1 MKGFPFFKPLLPA
14 LVLLGVGCGGDSTD
28 DRTPA
33 GDQLAL
39 SSVTIGGQSGLSD
52 FDDVSPD
59 AEIVLDFTAAL
70 DAATV
75 EANIYL
81 LDAGGAKVDA
91 SDVYDG
97 AKRVTLKPSAGLN
110 AYASYRLIVDS
121 GLKSAAGEAILTG
134 KVIRIRTG
142 LDTSDKFPQISD
154 EELLTKVQQQTFR
167 YFWEGAEPTSGMARE
182 RTSSGATVTTGG
194 TGFGVMA
201 MTVAAERGFVTR
213 SEACQRVQRIVTFL
227 AERATPYHGAFSHW
241 IDGQTGQTL
250 PFSADDNGADLVETG
265 LLFQGLL
272 TARAY
277 FDGADAAESKLRAD
291 ITTRLA
297 QEVRAHP
304 GDLHLRSQQLLLQRA
319 SIGTVDAF
327 CLHFVQQHFAML
339 DVPPD
344 FETAD
349 EADLARIEQE
359 TLAAT
364 LETAYQDPDF
374 RAFADL
380 YDRGRTDNTAGDAI
394 LDLYHFTRALPHPA
408 ASLAAFAAMWQQD
421 APPKDTLWGKELLG
435 IALARAQGAKT
446 LLESGAA
453 IAARD
458 EAADRAYTAVM
469 QDDAARVKNLCYYL
483 KESDWDKSLAA
494 LDAVL
499 TGWRRA
505 GSVKGGKDANQCAS
519 AASQL
524 RDRAKDQM
532 TSLQKD
538 VLLCTAEEFA
548 ADRRRAAPLVAA
560 LVRATQAFADSC
572 FAAKCAEKVLDYA
585 DYEHLTLD
593 LLLTESNERTP
604 LCATVSARYAA
615 VLVDEYQ
622 DTNALQ
628 DAIYFALARPEADNL
643 FFVGDIKQSIYRFRL
658 ADPGIFVD
666 KQQRW
671 QPHPQPAPLPSTL
684 ALDANFRSAPGVIAG
699 INYLFETFFSRGL
712 GGVDYGDGQRLV
724 VGGDKDAAYQGMCEI
739 DVIDGADVDGD
750 AAVIARRIAEMVG
763 QGFPVRGKDG
773 PRPCRYDDFC
783 ILLRGRKGFAAYEGA
798 LRTAGIPV
806 FADSATDLL
815 DEPHIRPFAA
825 LLRVI
830 DNPAQDIPLA
840 AVLLSPMFPYTADD
854 LVALRRARPTG
865 SLYGAVLYSE
875 PQRFALFTDALTE
888 YRRLART
895 LPVDEL
901 IEELLA
907 RTGYLAAVGALPDG
921 PRCREDLL
929 SFTAW
934 AAGAGRAGL
943 PSLIRAM
950 DAAAANGGLSQSAG
964 GQTRPGCVSI
974 MTVHRSKGLEF
985 PVVFVADTDHKFN
998 QSDAIRPVLTHSRL
1012 GVGVMLRAP
1021 RAAKRFK
1028 TLPYAAL
1035 AQAIRTET
1043 LSEEMRVLYV
1053 ALTRAQDA
1061 LIITV
1066 PLKKTASSL
1075 KLPALCAAAE
1085 ATGPEAMRSMT
1096 SWAGWILTAALLHPD
1111 SSALWEYTS
1120 FLPHYGLH
1128 RAPLAIRV
1136 LPLPEET
1143 EQPPAPPAPAADP
1156 AVVEMLKASFAWRSP
1171 REALEKVPAKVSVS
1185 AVAHAARPVALERP
1199 AFLQKTGMTGAERG
1213 TAIHAFMQ
1221 SVPFDGPAPDLDAE
1235 VRRQTDLQLLDP
1247 ALADKLDLDAV
1258 RPFFA
1263 SAVWRR
1269 IRLAKHIL
1277 REEPFITALPA
1288 AEVTP
1293 AAGQGSAAAAEV
1305 LVQGIADLVLVFDE
1319 HAEILDYKTD
1329 RSRDAQ
1335 YYIDE
1340 YAAQLRLYRR
1350 AFAQR
1355 LAVPV
1360 TKLTIYSF
1368 AIEDEIDVPLG

>member
-1 MKGFPFFKPLLPA
+1 MPEQPRIKFTDAQAAAITARGGSLL
-14 LVLLGVGCGGDSTD
+14 V
-28 DRTPA
+28 
-33 GDQLAL
+33 
-39 SSVTIGGQSGLSD
+39 
-52 FDDVSPD
+52 
-59 AEIVLDFTAAL
+59 
-70 DAATV
+70 
-75 EANIYL
+75 
-81 LDAGGAKVDA
+81 
-91 SDVYDG
+91 
-97 AKRVTLKPSAGLN
+97 
-110 AYASYRLIVDS
+110 
-121 GLKSAAGEAILTG
+121 SAAAGSG
-134 KVIRIRTG
+134 K
-142 LDTSDKFPQISD
+142 
-154 EELLTKVQQQTFR
+154 
-167 YFWEGAEPTSGMARE
+167 
-182 RTSSGATVTTGG
+182 
-194 TGFGVMA
+194 
-201 MTVAAERGFVTR
+201 TR
-213 SEACQRVQRIVTFL
+213 V
-227 AERATPYHGAFSHW
+227 
-241 IDGQTGQTL
+241 
-250 PFSADDNGADLVETG
+250 LVERVVG
-265 LLFQGLL
+265 LI
-272 TARAY
+272 T
-277 FDGADAAESKLRAD
+277 DPEHPADADSLLIMTFTNAAAAKLRAD

-304 GDLHLRSQQLLLQRA
+304 GDRNLRRQQLLLQRA

-344 FETAD
+344 FETAE

-364 LETAYQDPDF
+364 LETAYNDPDF

-408 ASLAAFAAMWQQD
+408 ASLKAFAEMWQTD
-421 APPKDTLWGKELLG
+421 APPQDTPWGQELLG

-458 EAADRAYTAVM
+458 EKADAAYTAVM
-469 QDDAARVKNLCYYL
+469 QDDAARVENLCYRL
-483 KESDWDKSLAA
+483 AEKDWEGSLNA
-494 LDAVL
+494 LELAL
-499 TGWRRA
+499 GGWRRA
-505 GSVKGGKDANQCAS
+505 GAVKGGKDSNQAAS
-519 AASQL
+519 AASEL
-524 RDRAKDQM
+524 RDRAKKQLE
-532 TSLQKD
+532 SLRKD
-538 VLLCTAEEFA
+538 ALLCTGEEFA

-560 LVRATQAFADSC
+560 LVRAAQTFADSC

-593 LLLTESNERTP
+593 LLLDEHNERTP
-604 LCATVSARYAA
+604 LCRTVSSRYRA

-658 ADPGIFVD
+658 ADPSIFVG
-666 KQQRW
+666 KQQQW
-671 QPHPQPAPLPSTL
+671 KPHPQPAPAPATL

-699 INYLFETFFSRGL
+699 INYLFETFFSKGL

-724 VGGDKDAAYQGMCEI
+724 VGGDKNAAYQGMCEV
-739 DVIDGADVDGD
+739 DVMDGADTE
-750 AAVIARRIAEMVG
+750 AEAQHIARRIAEMV
-763 QGFPVRGKDG
+763 QSGFAVRGKEG
-773 PRPCRYDDFC
+773 VRPCRYDDFC
-783 ILLRGRKGFAAYEGA
+783 ILLRGRKGFPTYEGA

-806 FADSATDLL
+806 FADSAADLL

-840 AVLLSPMFPYTADD
+840 AVLLSPLFPYTADD
-854 LVALRRARPTG
+854 LVALRRACPQG
-865 SLYGAVLYSE
+865 SLYGAVLGDAAD
-875 PQRFALFTDALTE
+875 RFAEFTAALTE

-895 LPVDEL
+895 LPVAEL
-901 IEELLA
+901 LEELLA

-921 PRCREDLL
+921 ARCREDLL

-934 AAGAGRAGL
+934 ASGAGRAGL
-943 PSLIRAM
+943 PALIRAM
-950 DAAAANGGLSQSAG
+950 DAAAANGGLNQSAG

-1066 PLKKTASSL
+1066 PLKNTASSL
-1075 KLPALCAAAE
+1075 KTPAVCAAAE
-1085 ATGPEAMRSMT
+1085 ATGPEAMRSMG
-1096 SWAGWILTAALLHPD
+1096 SWAGWILTATMLHPD
-1111 SSALWEYTS
+1111 SDALWNYTS
-1120 FLPHYGLH
+1120 FLPHH
-1128 RAPLAIRV
+1128 RPTKVALGIRL
-1136 LPLPEET
+1136 LPLPEQT

-1156 AVVEMLKASFAWRSP
+1156 AAVARLRASFAWQSP
-1171 REALEKVPAKVSVS
+1171 RAALEKVPAKVSVS
-1185 AVAHAARPVALERP
+1185 AVVHAARPVALERP
-1199 AFLQKTGMTGAERG
+1199 AFLQKSGMTGAERG

-1221 SVPFDGPAPDLDAE
+1221 SVPFDGPAPDLTAE
-1235 VRRQTDLQLLDP
+1235 VRRQTELQLLDP

-1258 RPFFA
+1258 RPFFE

-1269 IRLAKHIL
+1269 IRLAKQIL

-1335 YYIDE
+1335 FYVDE

-1355 LAVPV
+1355 LSVPV

-1368 AIEDEIDVPLG
+1368 ALADEIDIPL

>member
-1 MKGFPFFKPLLPA
+1 MPEQPKIQF
-14 LVLLGVGCGGDSTD
+14 
-28 DRTPA
+28 TPA
-33 GDQLAL
+33 QAAAI
-39 SSVTIGGQSGLSD
+39 SARGGSLLVSAAAGSGKTR
-52 FDDVSPD
+52 
-59 AEIVLDFTAAL
+59 VL
-70 DAATV
+70 V
-75 EANIYL
+75 ERVVGLIT
-81 LDAGGAKVDA
+81 DPVHPVDA
-91 SDVYDG
+91 NQLLIM
-97 AKRVTLKPSAGLN
+97 TFTN
-110 AYASYRLIVDS
+110 A
-121 GLKSAAGEAILTG
+121 AAA
-134 KVIRIRTG
+134 
-142 LDTSDKFPQISD
+142 
-154 EELLTKVQQQTFR
+154 
-167 YFWEGAEPTSGMARE
+167 
-182 RTSSGATVTTGG
+182 
-194 TGFGVMA
+194 
-201 MTVAAERGFVTR
+201 
-213 SEACQRVQRIVTFL
+213 
-227 AERATPYHGAFSHW
+227 
-241 IDGQTGQTL
+241 
-250 PFSADDNGADLVETG
+250 
-265 LLFQGLL
+265 
-272 TARAY
+272 
-277 FDGADAAESKLRAD
+277 KLRAD

-421 APPKDTLWGKELLG
+421 APPKGTLWGKELLG

-483 KESDWDKSLAA
+483 KEGDWDKSLAA

-593 LLLTESNERTP
+593 LLLTETNERTP

-875 PQRFALFTDALTE
+875 PQRFALFTAALTE

-901 IEELLA
+901 IEELQA

-1269 IRLAKHIL
+1269 IRLAKQIL

-1368 AIEDEIDVPLG
+1368 AIEDEIDVPLA

>member
-1 MKGFPFFKPLLPA
+1 MPEQPRIKFTDAQAAAITARGGSLL
-14 LVLLGVGCGGDSTD
+14 V
-28 DRTPA
+28 
-33 GDQLAL
+33 
-39 SSVTIGGQSGLSD
+39 
-52 FDDVSPD
+52 
-59 AEIVLDFTAAL
+59 
-70 DAATV
+70 
-75 EANIYL
+75 
-81 LDAGGAKVDA
+81 
-91 SDVYDG
+91 
-97 AKRVTLKPSAGLN
+97 
-110 AYASYRLIVDS
+110 
-121 GLKSAAGEAILTG
+121 SAAAGSG
-134 KVIRIRTG
+134 K
-142 LDTSDKFPQISD
+142 
-154 EELLTKVQQQTFR
+154 
-167 YFWEGAEPTSGMARE
+167 
-182 RTSSGATVTTGG
+182 
-194 TGFGVMA
+194 
-201 MTVAAERGFVTR
+201 TR
-213 SEACQRVQRIVTFL
+213 V
-227 AERATPYHGAFSHW
+227 
-241 IDGQTGQTL
+241 
-250 PFSADDNGADLVETG
+250 LVERVVG
-265 LLFQGLL
+265 LI
-272 TARAY
+272 T
-277 FDGADAAESKLRAD
+277 DPEHPADADSLLIMTFTNAAAAKLRAD

-304 GDLHLRSQQLLLQRA
+304 GDRNLRRQQLLLQRA

-344 FETAD
+344 FETAE

-364 LETAYQDPDF
+364 LETAYNDPDF

-408 ASLAAFAAMWQQD
+408 ASLKAFAEMWQTD
-421 APPKDTLWGKELLG
+421 APPQDTPWGQELLG

-458 EAADRAYTAVM
+458 EKADAAYTAVM
-469 QDDAARVKNLCYYL
+469 QDDAARVENLCYRL
-483 KESDWDKSLAA
+483 AEKDWEGSLNA
-494 LDAVL
+494 LELAL
-499 TGWRRA
+499 GGWRRA
-505 GSVKGGKDANQCAS
+505 GAVKGGKDSNQAAS
-519 AASQL
+519 AASEL
-524 RDRAKDQM
+524 RDRAKKQLE
-532 TSLQKD
+532 SLRKD
-538 VLLCTAEEFA
+538 ALLCTGEEFA

-560 LVRATQAFADSC
+560 LVRAAQTFADSC

-593 LLLTESNERTP
+593 LLLDEHNERTP
-604 LCATVSARYAA
+604 LCRTVSSRYRA

-658 ADPGIFVD
+658 ADPSIFVG
-666 KQQRW
+666 KQQQW
-671 QPHPQPAPLPSTL
+671 KPHPQPAPAPATL

-699 INYLFETFFSRGL
+699 INYLFETFFSKGL

-724 VGGDKDAAYQGMCEI
+724 VGGDKNAAYQGMCEV
-739 DVIDGADVDGD
+739 DVMDGADTE
-750 AAVIARRIAEMVG
+750 AEAQHIARRIAEMV
-763 QGFPVRGKDG
+763 QSGFAVRGKEG
-773 PRPCRYDDFC
+773 VRPCRYDDFC
-783 ILLRGRKGFAAYEGA
+783 ILLRGRKGFPTYEGA

-806 FADSATDLL
+806 FADSAADLL

-840 AVLLSPMFPYTADD
+840 AVLLSPLFPYTADD
-854 LVALRRARPTG
+854 LVALRRACPQG
-865 SLYGAVLYSE
+865 SLYGAVLGDAAD
-875 PQRFALFTDALTE
+875 RFAEFTAALAE

-895 LPVDEL
+895 LPVAEL
-901 IEELLA
+901 LEELLA

-921 PRCREDLL
+921 ARCREDLL

-934 AAGAGRAGL
+934 ASGAGRAGL
-943 PSLIRAM
+943 PALIRAM
-950 DAAAANGGLSQSAG
+950 DAAAANGGLNQSAG

-1066 PLKKTASSL
+1066 PLKNTASSL
-1075 KLPALCAAAE
+1075 KTPAVCAAAE
-1085 ATGPEAMRSMT
+1085 ATGPEAMRSMG
-1096 SWAGWILTAALLHPD
+1096 SWAGWILTATMLHPD
-1111 SSALWEYTS
+1111 SDALWNYTS
-1120 FLPHYGLH
+1120 FLPHH
-1128 RAPLAIRV
+1128 RPTKVALGIRL
-1136 LPLPEET
+1136 LPLPEQT

-1156 AVVEMLKASFAWRSP
+1156 AAVARLRASFAWQSP
-1171 REALEKVPAKVSVS
+1171 RAALEKVPAKVSVS
-1185 AVAHAARPVALERP
+1185 AVVHAARPVALERP
-1199 AFLQKTGMTGAERG
+1199 AFLQKSGMTGAERG

-1221 SVPFDGPAPDLDAE
+1221 SVPFDGPAPDLTAE
-1235 VRRQTDLQLLDP
+1235 VRRQTELQLLDP

-1258 RPFFA
+1258 RPFFE

-1269 IRLAKHIL
+1269 IRLAKQIL

-1288 AEVTP
+1288 AEITP

-1335 YYIDE
+1335 FYVDE

-1355 LAVPV
+1355 LSVPV

-1368 AIEDEIDVPLG
+1368 ALADEIDIPL

>member
-1 MKGFPFFKPLLPA
+1 MPEQPKIKFTDAQAAAITAHGGSLL
-14 LVLLGVGCGGDSTD
+14 V
-28 DRTPA
+28 
-33 GDQLAL
+33 
-39 SSVTIGGQSGLSD
+39 
-52 FDDVSPD
+52 
-59 AEIVLDFTAAL
+59 
-70 DAATV
+70 
-75 EANIYL
+75 
-81 LDAGGAKVDA
+81 
-91 SDVYDG
+91 
-97 AKRVTLKPSAGLN
+97 
-110 AYASYRLIVDS
+110 
-121 GLKSAAGEAILTG
+121 SAAAGSG
-134 KVIRIRTG
+134 K
-142 LDTSDKFPQISD
+142 
-154 EELLTKVQQQTFR
+154 
-167 YFWEGAEPTSGMARE
+167 
-182 RTSSGATVTTGG
+182 
-194 TGFGVMA
+194 
-201 MTVAAERGFVTR
+201 TR
-213 SEACQRVQRIVTFL
+213 V
-227 AERATPYHGAFSHW
+227 
-241 IDGQTGQTL
+241 
-250 PFSADDNGADLVETG
+250 LVERVVG
-265 LLFQGLL
+265 LI
-272 TARAY
+272 T
-277 FDGADAAESKLRAD
+277 DPEHPADADSLLIMTFTNAAAAKLRAD

-304 GDLHLRSQQLLLQRA
+304 GDRNLRRQQLLLQRA

-327 CLHFVQQHFAML
+327 CLHFVQQHFAIL

-344 FETAD
+344 FETAE

-364 LETAYQDPDF
+364 LETAYNDPDF

-408 ASLAAFAAMWQQD
+408 ASLKAFAEMWQTD
-421 APPKDTLWGKELLG
+421 APPQDTPWGQELLG

-458 EAADRAYTAVM
+458 EMADAAYTAVM
-469 QDDAARVKNLCYYL
+469 QDDAARVENLCYRL
-483 KESDWDKSLAA
+483 AEKDWEGSLNA
-494 LDAVL
+494 LELAL
-499 TGWRRA
+499 GGWRRA
-505 GSVKGGKDANQCAS
+505 GAVKGGKDSNQAAS
-519 AASQL
+519 AASEL
-524 RDRAKDQM
+524 RDRAKKQLE
-532 TSLQKD
+532 SLRKD
-538 VLLCTAEEFA
+538 ALLCTGEEFA

-560 LVRATQAFADSC
+560 LVRAAQTFADSC

-593 LLLTESNERTP
+593 LLLDEHNERTP
-604 LCATVSARYAA
+604 LCRTVSSHYRA

-658 ADPGIFVD
+658 ADPSIFVG
-666 KQQRW
+666 KQQQW
-671 QPHPQPAPLPSTL
+671 KPHPQPAPAPATL

-699 INYLFETFFSRGL
+699 INYLFETFFSKGL

-724 VGGDKDAAYQGMCEI
+724 VGGDKNAAYQGMCEV
-739 DVIDGADVDGD
+739 DVMDGADTE
-750 AAVIARRIAEMVG
+750 AEAQHIARRIAEMV
-763 QGFPVRGKDG
+763 QSGFAVRGKEG
-773 PRPCRYDDFC
+773 VRPCRYDDFC
-783 ILLRGRKGFAAYEGA
+783 ILLRGRKGFPTYEGA

-806 FADSATDLL
+806 FADSAADLL

-840 AVLLSPMFPYTADD
+840 AVLLSPLFPYTADD
-854 LVALRRARPTG
+854 LVALRRACPQG
-865 SLYGAVLYSE
+865 SLYGAVLGDAAD
-875 PQRFALFTDALTE
+875 RFAEFTAALTE

-895 LPVDEL
+895 LPVAEL
-901 IEELLA
+901 LEELLA

-921 PRCREDLL
+921 ARCREDLL

-934 AAGAGRAGL
+934 ASGAGRAGL
-943 PSLIRAM
+943 PALIRAM
-950 DAAAANGGLSQSAG
+950 DAAAANGGLNQSAG

-1066 PLKKTASSL
+1066 PLKNTASSL
-1075 KLPALCAAAE
+1075 KTPAVCAAAE
-1085 ATGPEAMRSMT
+1085 ATGPEAMRSMG
-1096 SWAGWILTAALLHPD
+1096 SWAGWILTATMLHPD
-1111 SSALWEYTS
+1111 SDALWNYTS
-1120 FLPHYGLH
+1120 FLPHH
-1128 RAPLAIRV
+1128 RPTKVALGIRL
-1136 LPLPEET
+1136 LPLPEQT

-1156 AVVEMLKASFAWRSP
+1156 AAVARLRASFAWQSP
-1171 REALEKVPAKVSVS
+1171 RAALEKVPAKVSVS
-1185 AVAHAARPVALERP
+1185 AVVHAARPVALERP
-1199 AFLQKTGMTGAERG
+1199 AFLQKSGMTGAERG

-1221 SVPFDGPAPDLDAE
+1221 SVPFDGPAPDLTAE
-1235 VRRQTDLQLLDP
+1235 VRRQTELQLLDP

-1258 RPFFA
+1258 RPFFE

-1269 IRLAKHIL
+1269 IRLAKQIL

-1288 AEVTP
+1288 AEITP

-1335 YYIDE
+1335 FYVDE

-1355 LAVPV
+1355 LSVPV

-1368 AIEDEIDVPLG
+1368 ALADEIDIPL

>member
-1 MKGFPFFKPLLPA
+1 MPEQPKIKFTDAQATAITARGGSLL
-14 LVLLGVGCGGDSTD
+14 V
-28 DRTPA
+28 
-33 GDQLAL
+33 
-39 SSVTIGGQSGLSD
+39 
-52 FDDVSPD
+52 
-59 AEIVLDFTAAL
+59 
-70 DAATV
+70 
-75 EANIYL
+75 
-81 LDAGGAKVDA
+81 
-91 SDVYDG
+91 
-97 AKRVTLKPSAGLN
+97 
-110 AYASYRLIVDS
+110 
-121 GLKSAAGEAILTG
+121 SAAAGSG
-134 KVIRIRTG
+134 K
-142 LDTSDKFPQISD
+142 
-154 EELLTKVQQQTFR
+154 
-167 YFWEGAEPTSGMARE
+167 
-182 RTSSGATVTTGG
+182 
-194 TGFGVMA
+194 
-201 MTVAAERGFVTR
+201 TR
-213 SEACQRVQRIVTFL
+213 V
-227 AERATPYHGAFSHW
+227 
-241 IDGQTGQTL
+241 
-250 PFSADDNGADLVETG
+250 LVERVVG
-265 LLFQGLL
+265 LI
-272 TARAY
+272 T
-277 FDGADAAESKLRAD
+277 DPEHPADADSLLIMTFTNAAAAKLRAD

-304 GDLHLRSQQLLLQRA
+304 GDRNLRRQQLLLQRA

-344 FETAD
+344 FETAE

-364 LETAYQDPDF
+364 LETAYNDPDF

-408 ASLAAFAAMWQQD
+408 ASLKAFAEMWQTD
-421 APPKDTLWGKELLG
+421 APPQDTPWGQELLG

-458 EAADRAYTAVM
+458 EMADAAYTAVM
-469 QDDAARVKNLCYYL
+469 QDDAARVENLCYRL
-483 KESDWDKSLAA
+483 AEKDWEGSLNA
-494 LDAVL
+494 LELAL
-499 TGWRRA
+499 GGWRRA
-505 GSVKGGKDANQCAS
+505 GAVKGGKDGNQAAS
-519 AASQL
+519 AASEL
-524 RDRAKDQM
+524 RDRAKKQLE
-532 TSLQKD
+532 SLRKD
-538 VLLCTAEEFA
+538 ALLCTGEEFA

-560 LVRATQAFADSC
+560 LVRAAQTFADSC

-593 LLLTESNERTP
+593 LLLDEHNERTP
-604 LCATVSARYAA
+604 LCRTVSSHYRA

-658 ADPGIFVD
+658 ADPSIFVG
-666 KQQRW
+666 KQQQW
-671 QPHPQPAPLPSTL
+671 KPHPQPAPAPATL

-699 INYLFETFFSRGL
+699 INYLFETFFSKGL

-724 VGGDKDAAYQGMCEI
+724 VGGDKNAAYQGMCEV
-739 DVIDGADVDGD
+739 DVMDGADTE
-750 AAVIARRIAEMVG
+750 AEAQHIARRIAEMV
-763 QGFPVRGKDG
+763 QSGFAVRGREG
-773 PRPCRYDDFC
+773 VRPCRYDDFC
-783 ILLRGRKGFAAYEGA
+783 ILLRGRKGFPTYEGA

-806 FADSATDLL
+806 FADSAADLL

-840 AVLLSPMFPYTADD
+840 AVLLSPLFPYTADD
-854 LVALRRARPTG
+854 LVALRRACPQG
-865 SLYGAVLYSE
+865 SLYGAVLGDAAD
-875 PQRFALFTDALTE
+875 RFAEFTAALAE

-895 LPVDEL
+895 LPVAEL
-901 IEELLA
+901 LEELLA

-921 PRCREDLL
+921 ARCREDLL

-934 AAGAGRAGL
+934 ASGAGRAGL
-943 PSLIRAM
+943 PALIRAM
-950 DAAAANGGLSQSAG
+950 DAAAANGGLNQSAG

-1066 PLKKTASSL
+1066 PLKNTASSL
-1075 KLPALCAAAE
+1075 KTPAVCAAAE
-1085 ATGPEAMRSMT
+1085 ATGPEAMRSMG
-1096 SWAGWILTAALLHPD
+1096 SWAGWILTATMLHPD
-1111 SSALWEYTS
+1111 SDALWNYTS
-1120 FLPHYGLH
+1120 FLPHH
-1128 RAPLAIRV
+1128 RPTKVALGIRL
-1136 LPLPEET
+1136 LPLPEQT

-1156 AVVEMLKASFAWRSP
+1156 AAVARLRASFAWQSP
-1171 REALEKVPAKVSVS
+1171 RAALEKVPAKVSVS
-1185 AVAHAARPVALERP
+1185 AVVHAARPVALERP
-1199 AFLQKTGMTGAERG
+1199 AFLQKSGMTGAERG

-1221 SVPFDGPAPDLDAE
+1221 SVPFDGPASDLTAE
-1235 VRRQTDLQLLDP
+1235 VRRQTELQLLDP

-1258 RPFFA
+1258 RPFFE

-1269 IRLAKHIL
+1269 IRLAKQIL

-1288 AEVTP
+1288 AEITP

-1335 YYIDE
+1335 FYVDE

-1355 LAVPV
+1355 LSVPV

-1368 AIEDEIDVPLG
+1368 ALADEIDIPL

>member
-1 MKGFPFFKPLLPA
+1 MPEQPRIKFTDAQAAAITARGGSLL
-14 LVLLGVGCGGDSTD
+14 V
-28 DRTPA
+28 
-33 GDQLAL
+33 
-39 SSVTIGGQSGLSD
+39 
-52 FDDVSPD
+52 
-59 AEIVLDFTAAL
+59 
-70 DAATV
+70 
-75 EANIYL
+75 
-81 LDAGGAKVDA
+81 
-91 SDVYDG
+91 
-97 AKRVTLKPSAGLN
+97 
-110 AYASYRLIVDS
+110 
-121 GLKSAAGEAILTG
+121 SAAAGSG
-134 KVIRIRTG
+134 K
-142 LDTSDKFPQISD
+142 
-154 EELLTKVQQQTFR
+154 
-167 YFWEGAEPTSGMARE
+167 
-182 RTSSGATVTTGG
+182 
-194 TGFGVMA
+194 
-201 MTVAAERGFVTR
+201 TR
-213 SEACQRVQRIVTFL
+213 V
-227 AERATPYHGAFSHW
+227 
-241 IDGQTGQTL
+241 
-250 PFSADDNGADLVETG
+250 LVERVVG
-265 LLFQGLL
+265 LI
-272 TARAY
+272 T
-277 FDGADAAESKLRAD
+277 DPEHPADADSLLIMTFTNAAAAKLRAD

-304 GDLHLRSQQLLLQRA
+304 GDRNLRRQQLLLQRA

-344 FETAD
+344 FETAE

-364 LETAYQDPDF
+364 LETAYNDPDF

-394 LDLYHFTRALPHPA
+394 LDLYHFTRALPHPT
-408 ASLAAFAAMWQQD
+408 ASLKAFAEMWQTD
-421 APPKDTLWGKELLG
+421 APPQDTPWGQELLG

-458 EAADRAYTAVM
+458 EKADAAYTAVM
-469 QDDAARVKNLCYYL
+469 QDDAARVENLCYCL
-483 KESDWDKSLAA
+483 AEKDWEGSLNA
-494 LDAVL
+494 LELAL
-499 TGWRRA
+499 GGWRRA
-505 GSVKGGKDANQCAS
+505 GAVKGGKDSNQAAS
-519 AASQL
+519 AASEL
-524 RDRAKDQM
+524 RDRAKKQLE
-532 TSLQKD
+532 SLRKD
-538 VLLCTAEEFA
+538 ALLCTGEEFA

-560 LVRATQAFADSC
+560 LVRAAQTFADSC

-593 LLLTESNERTP
+593 LLLDEHNERTP
-604 LCATVSARYAA
+604 LCRTVSSRYRA

-658 ADPGIFVD
+658 ADPSIFVG
-666 KQQRW
+666 KQQQW
-671 QPHPQPAPLPSTL
+671 KPHPQPAPAPATL

-699 INYLFETFFSRGL
+699 INYLFETFFSKGL

-724 VGGDKDAAYQGMCEI
+724 VGGDKNAAYQGMCEV
-739 DVIDGADVDGD
+739 DVMDGADTE
-750 AAVIARRIAEMVG
+750 AEAQHIARRIAEMV
-763 QGFPVRGKDG
+763 QSGFAVRGKEG
-773 PRPCRYDDFC
+773 VRPCRYDDFC
-783 ILLRGRKGFAAYEGA
+783 ILLRGRKGFPTYEGA

-806 FADSATDLL
+806 FADSAADLL

-840 AVLLSPMFPYTADD
+840 AVLLSPLFPYTADD
-854 LVALRRARPTG
+854 LVALRRACPQG
-865 SLYGAVLYSE
+865 SLYGAVLGDAAD
-875 PQRFALFTDALTE
+875 RFAEFTAALAE

-895 LPVDEL
+895 LPVAEL
-901 IEELLA
+901 LEELLA

-921 PRCREDLL
+921 ARCREDLL

-934 AAGAGRAGL
+934 ASGAGRAGL
-943 PSLIRAM
+943 PALIRAM
-950 DAAAANGGLSQSAG
+950 DAAAANGGLNQSAG

-1066 PLKKTASSL
+1066 PLKNTASSL
-1075 KLPALCAAAE
+1075 KTPAVCAAAE
-1085 ATGPEAMRSMT
+1085 ATGPEAMRSMG
-1096 SWAGWILTAALLHPD
+1096 SWAGWILTATMLHPD
-1111 SSALWEYTS
+1111 SDALWNYTS
-1120 FLPHYGLH
+1120 FLPHH
-1128 RAPLAIRV
+1128 RPTKVALGIRL
-1136 LPLPEET
+1136 LPLPEQT

-1156 AVVEMLKASFAWRSP
+1156 AAVARLRASFAWQSP
-1171 REALEKVPAKVSVS
+1171 RAALEKVPAKVSVS
-1185 AVAHAARPVALERP
+1185 AVVHAARPVALERP
-1199 AFLQKTGMTGAERG
+1199 AFLQKSGMTGAERG

-1221 SVPFDGPAPDLDAE
+1221 SVPFDGPAPDLTAE
-1235 VRRQTDLQLLDP
+1235 VRRQTELQLLDP

-1258 RPFFA
+1258 RPFFE

-1269 IRLAKHIL
+1269 IRLAKQIL

-1335 YYIDE
+1335 FYVDE

-1355 LAVPV
+1355 LSVPV

-1368 AIEDEIDVPLG
+1368 ALADEIDIPL

>member
-1 MKGFPFFKPLLPA
+1 MPEQPKIKFTDAQAAAITARGGSLL
-14 LVLLGVGCGGDSTD
+14 V
-28 DRTPA
+28 
-33 GDQLAL
+33 
-39 SSVTIGGQSGLSD
+39 
-52 FDDVSPD
+52 
-59 AEIVLDFTAAL
+59 
-70 DAATV
+70 
-75 EANIYL
+75 
-81 LDAGGAKVDA
+81 
-91 SDVYDG
+91 
-97 AKRVTLKPSAGLN
+97 
-110 AYASYRLIVDS
+110 
-121 GLKSAAGEAILTG
+121 SAAAGSG
-134 KVIRIRTG
+134 K
-142 LDTSDKFPQISD
+142 
-154 EELLTKVQQQTFR
+154 
-167 YFWEGAEPTSGMARE
+167 
-182 RTSSGATVTTGG
+182 
-194 TGFGVMA
+194 
-201 MTVAAERGFVTR
+201 TR
-213 SEACQRVQRIVTFL
+213 V
-227 AERATPYHGAFSHW
+227 
-241 IDGQTGQTL
+241 
-250 PFSADDNGADLVETG
+250 LVERVVG
-265 LLFQGLL
+265 LI
-272 TARAY
+272 T
-277 FDGADAAESKLRAD
+277 DPEHPADADSLLIMTFTNAAAAKLRAD

-304 GDLHLRSQQLLLQRA
+304 GDRNLCRQQLLLQRA

-344 FETAD
+344 FETAE

-364 LETAYQDPDF
+364 LETAYNDPDF

-408 ASLAAFAAMWQQD
+408 ASLKAFAEMWQTD
-421 APPKDTLWGKELLG
+421 APPQDTPWGQELLG

-458 EAADRAYTAVM
+458 EKADAAYTAVM
-469 QDDAARVKNLCYYL
+469 QDDAARVENLCYRL
-483 KESDWDKSLAA
+483 AEKDWEGSLNA
-494 LDAVL
+494 LELAL
-499 TGWRRA
+499 GGWRRA
-505 GSVKGGKDANQCAS
+505 GAVKGGKDGNQAAS
-519 AASQL
+519 AASEL
-524 RDRAKDQM
+524 RDRAKKQLE
-532 TSLQKD
+532 SLRKD
-538 VLLCTAEEFA
+538 ALLCTGEEFA

-560 LVRATQAFADSC
+560 LVRAAQTFADSC

-593 LLLTESNERTP
+593 LLLDEHNERTP
-604 LCATVSARYAA
+604 LCRTVSSHYRA

-658 ADPGIFVD
+658 ADPSIFVG
-666 KQQRW
+666 KQQQW
-671 QPHPQPAPLPSTL
+671 KPHPQPAPAPATL

-699 INYLFETFFSRGL
+699 INYLFETFFSKGL

-724 VGGDKDAAYQGMCEI
+724 VGGDKNAAYQGMCEV
-739 DVIDGADVDGD
+739 DVMDGADTE
-750 AAVIARRIAEMVG
+750 AEAQHIARRIAEMV
-763 QGFPVRGKDG
+763 QSGFAVRGREG
-773 PRPCRYDDFC
+773 VRPCRYDDFC
-783 ILLRGRKGFAAYEGA
+783 ILLRGRKGFPTYEGA

-806 FADSATDLL
+806 FADSAADLL

-840 AVLLSPMFPYTADD
+840 AVLLSPLFPYTADD
-854 LVALRRARPTG
+854 LVALRRACPQG
-865 SLYGAVLYSE
+865 SLYGAVLGDAAD
-875 PQRFALFTDALTE
+875 RFAEFTAALTE

-895 LPVDEL
+895 LPVAEL
-901 IEELLA
+901 LEELLA

-921 PRCREDLL
+921 ARCREDLL

-934 AAGAGRAGL
+934 ASGAGRAGL
-943 PSLIRAM
+943 PALIRAM
-950 DAAAANGGLSQSAG
+950 DAAAANGGLNQSAG

-1066 PLKKTASSL
+1066 PLKNTASSL
-1075 KLPALCAAAE
+1075 KTPAVCAAAE
-1085 ATGPEAMRSMT
+1085 ATGPEAMRSMG
-1096 SWAGWILTAALLHPD
+1096 SWAGWILTATMLHPD
-1111 SSALWEYTS
+1111 SDALWNYTS
-1120 FLPHYGLH
+1120 FLPHH
-1128 RAPLAIRV
+1128 RPTKVALGIRL
-1136 LPLPEET
+1136 LPLPEQT

-1156 AVVEMLKASFAWRSP
+1156 AAVARLRASFAWQSP
-1171 REALEKVPAKVSVS
+1171 RAALEKVPAKVSVS
-1185 AVAHAARPVALERP
+1185 AVVHAARPVALERP
-1199 AFLQKTGMTGAERG
+1199 AFLQKSGMTGAERG

-1221 SVPFDGPAPDLDAE
+1221 SVPFDGPAPDLTAE
-1235 VRRQTDLQLLDP
+1235 VRRQTELQLLDP

-1258 RPFFA
+1258 RPFFE

-1269 IRLAKHIL
+1269 IRLAKQIL

-1335 YYIDE
+1335 FYVDE

-1355 LAVPV
+1355 LSVPV

-1368 AIEDEIDVPLG
+1368 ALADEIDIPL

>member
-1 MKGFPFFKPLLPA
+1 MPEQPKIKFTDAQAAAITARGGSLL
-14 LVLLGVGCGGDSTD
+14 V
-28 DRTPA
+28 
-33 GDQLAL
+33 
-39 SSVTIGGQSGLSD
+39 
-52 FDDVSPD
+52 
-59 AEIVLDFTAAL
+59 
-70 DAATV
+70 
-75 EANIYL
+75 
-81 LDAGGAKVDA
+81 
-91 SDVYDG
+91 
-97 AKRVTLKPSAGLN
+97 
-110 AYASYRLIVDS
+110 
-121 GLKSAAGEAILTG
+121 SAAAGSG
-134 KVIRIRTG
+134 K
-142 LDTSDKFPQISD
+142 
-154 EELLTKVQQQTFR
+154 
-167 YFWEGAEPTSGMARE
+167 
-182 RTSSGATVTTGG
+182 
-194 TGFGVMA
+194 
-201 MTVAAERGFVTR
+201 TR
-213 SEACQRVQRIVTFL
+213 V
-227 AERATPYHGAFSHW
+227 
-241 IDGQTGQTL
+241 
-250 PFSADDNGADLVETG
+250 LVERVVG
-265 LLFQGLL
+265 LI
-272 TARAY
+272 T
-277 FDGADAAESKLRAD
+277 DPEHPADADSLLIMTFTNAAAAKLRAD

-304 GDLHLRSQQLLLQRA
+304 GDRNLRRQQLLLQRA

-344 FETAD
+344 FETAE

-364 LETAYQDPDF
+364 LETAYNDPDF

-394 LDLYHFTRALPHPA
+394 LDLYHFTRALPHPT
-408 ASLAAFAAMWQQD
+408 ASLKAFAEMWQTD
-421 APPKDTLWGKELLG
+421 APPQDTPWGQELLG

-458 EAADRAYTAVM
+458 EMADAAYTAVM
-469 QDDAARVKNLCYYL
+469 QDDAARVENLCYRL
-483 KESDWDKSLAA
+483 AEKDWEGSLNA
-494 LDAVL
+494 LELAL
-499 TGWRRA
+499 GGWRRA
-505 GSVKGGKDANQCAS
+505 GAVKGGKDSNQAAS
-519 AASQL
+519 AASEL
-524 RDRAKDQM
+524 RDRAKKQLE
-532 TSLQKD
+532 SLRKD
-538 VLLCTAEEFA
+538 ALLCTGEEFA

-560 LVRATQAFADSC
+560 LVRAAQTFADSC

-593 LLLTESNERTP
+593 LLLDEHNERTP
-604 LCATVSARYAA
+604 LCRTVSSHYRA

-658 ADPGIFVD
+658 ADPSIFVG
-666 KQQRW
+666 KQQQW
-671 QPHPQPAPLPSTL
+671 KPHPQPAPAPATL

-699 INYLFETFFSRGL
+699 INYLFETFFSKGL

-724 VGGDKDAAYQGMCEI
+724 VGGDKNAAYQGMCEV
-739 DVIDGADVDGD
+739 DVMDGADTE
-750 AAVIARRIAEMVG
+750 AEAQHIARRIAEMV
-763 QGFPVRGKDG
+763 QSGFAVRGKEG
-773 PRPCRYDDFC
+773 VRPCRYDDFC
-783 ILLRGRKGFAAYEGA
+783 ILLRGRKGFPTYEGA

-806 FADSATDLL
+806 FADSAADLL

-840 AVLLSPMFPYTADD
+840 AVLLSPLFPYTADD
-854 LVALRRARPTG
+854 LVALRRACPQG
-865 SLYGAVLYSE
+865 SLYGAVLGDAAD
-875 PQRFALFTDALTE
+875 RFAEFTAALTE

-895 LPVDEL
+895 LPVAEL
-901 IEELLA
+901 LEELLA

-921 PRCREDLL
+921 ARCREDLL

-934 AAGAGRAGL
+934 ASGAGRAGL
-943 PSLIRAM
+943 PALIRAM
-950 DAAAANGGLSQSAG
+950 DAAAANGGLNQSAG
-964 GQTRPGCVSI
+964 GQTRPDCVSI

-1066 PLKKTASSL
+1066 PLKNTASSL
-1075 KLPALCAAAE
+1075 KTPAVCAAAE
-1085 ATGPEAMRSMT
+1085 ATGPEAMRSMG
-1096 SWAGWILTAALLHPD
+1096 SWAGWILTATMLHPD
-1111 SSALWEYTS
+1111 SDALWNYTS
-1120 FLPHYGLH
+1120 FLPHH
-1128 RAPLAIRV
+1128 RPTKVALGIRL
-1136 LPLPEET
+1136 LPLPEQT

-1156 AVVEMLKASFAWRSP
+1156 AAVARLRASFAWQSP
-1171 REALEKVPAKVSVS
+1171 RAALEKVPAKVSVS
-1185 AVAHAARPVALERP
+1185 AVVHAARPVALERP
-1199 AFLQKTGMTGAERG
+1199 AFLQKSGMTGAERG

-1221 SVPFDGPAPDLDAE
+1221 SVPFDGPAPDLTAE
-1235 VRRQTDLQLLDP
+1235 VRRQTELQLLDP

-1258 RPFFA
+1258 RPFFE

-1269 IRLAKHIL
+1269 IRLAKQIL

-1288 AEVTP
+1288 AEITP

-1335 YYIDE
+1335 FYVDE

-1355 LAVPV
+1355 LSVPV

-1368 AIEDEIDVPLG
+1368 ALADEIDIPL

>member
-1 MKGFPFFKPLLPA
+1 MPEQPKIKFTDAQAAAITARGGSLL
-14 LVLLGVGCGGDSTD
+14 V
-28 DRTPA
+28 
-33 GDQLAL
+33 
-39 SSVTIGGQSGLSD
+39 
-52 FDDVSPD
+52 
-59 AEIVLDFTAAL
+59 
-70 DAATV
+70 
-75 EANIYL
+75 
-81 LDAGGAKVDA
+81 
-91 SDVYDG
+91 
-97 AKRVTLKPSAGLN
+97 
-110 AYASYRLIVDS
+110 
-121 GLKSAAGEAILTG
+121 SAAAGSG
-134 KVIRIRTG
+134 K
-142 LDTSDKFPQISD
+142 
-154 EELLTKVQQQTFR
+154 
-167 YFWEGAEPTSGMARE
+167 
-182 RTSSGATVTTGG
+182 
-194 TGFGVMA
+194 
-201 MTVAAERGFVTR
+201 TR
-213 SEACQRVQRIVTFL
+213 V
-227 AERATPYHGAFSHW
+227 
-241 IDGQTGQTL
+241 
-250 PFSADDNGADLVETG
+250 LVERVVG
-265 LLFQGLL
+265 LI
-272 TARAY
+272 T
-277 FDGADAAESKLRAD
+277 DPEHPADADSLLIMTFTNAAAAKLRAD

-304 GDLHLRSQQLLLQRA
+304 GDRNLRRQQLLLQRA

-344 FETAD
+344 FETAE

-364 LETAYQDPDF
+364 LETAYNDPDF

-408 ASLAAFAAMWQQD
+408 ASLKAFAEMWQTD
-421 APPKDTLWGKELLG
+421 APPQDTPWGQELLG

-458 EAADRAYTAVM
+458 EMADAAYTAVM
-469 QDDAARVKNLCYYL
+469 QDDAARVENLCYRL
-483 KESDWDKSLAA
+483 AEKDWEGSLNA
-494 LDAVL
+494 LELAL
-499 TGWRRA
+499 GGWRRA
-505 GSVKGGKDANQCAS
+505 GAVKGGKDGNQAAS
-519 AASQL
+519 AASEL
-524 RDRAKDQM
+524 RDRAKKQLE
-532 TSLQKD
+532 SLRKD
-538 VLLCTAEEFA
+538 ALLCTGEEFA

-560 LVRATQAFADSC
+560 LVRAAQTFADSC

-593 LLLTESNERTP
+593 LLLDEHNERTP
-604 LCATVSARYAA
+604 LCRTVSSHYRA

-658 ADPGIFVD
+658 ADPSIFVG
-666 KQQRW
+666 KQQQW
-671 QPHPQPAPLPSTL
+671 KPHPQPAPAPATL

-699 INYLFETFFSRGL
+699 INYLFETFFSKGL

-724 VGGDKDAAYQGMCEI
+724 VGGDKNAAYQGMCEV
-739 DVIDGADVDGD
+739 DVMDGADTE
-750 AAVIARRIAEMVG
+750 AEAQHIARRIAEMV
-763 QGFPVRGKDG
+763 QSGFAVRGKEG
-773 PRPCRYDDFC
+773 VRPCRYDDFC
-783 ILLRGRKGFAAYEGA
+783 ILLRGRKGFPTYEGA

-806 FADSATDLL
+806 FADSAADLL

-840 AVLLSPMFPYTADD
+840 AVLLSPLFPYTADD
-854 LVALRRARPTG
+854 LVALRRACPQG
-865 SLYGAVLYSE
+865 SLYGAVLGDAAD
-875 PQRFALFTDALTE
+875 RFAEFTAALAE

-895 LPVDEL
+895 LPVAEL
-901 IEELLA
+901 LEELLA

-921 PRCREDLL
+921 ARCREDLL

-934 AAGAGRAGL
+934 ASGAGRAGL
-943 PSLIRAM
+943 PALIRAM
-950 DAAAANGGLSQSAG
+950 DAAAANGGLNQSAG

-1066 PLKKTASSL
+1066 PLKNTASSL
-1075 KLPALCAAAE
+1075 KTPAVCAAAE
-1085 ATGPEAMRSMT
+1085 ATGPEAMRSMG
-1096 SWAGWILTAALLHPD
+1096 SWAGWILTATMLHPD
-1111 SSALWEYTS
+1111 SDALWNYTS
-1120 FLPHYGLH
+1120 FLPHH
-1128 RAPLAIRV
+1128 RPTKVALGIRL
-1136 LPLPEET
+1136 LPLPEQT

-1156 AVVEMLKASFAWRSP
+1156 AAVARLRASFAWQSP
-1171 REALEKVPAKVSVS
+1171 RAALEKVPAKVSVS
-1185 AVAHAARPVALERP
+1185 AVVHAARPVALERP
-1199 AFLQKTGMTGAERG
+1199 AFLQKSGMTGAERG

-1221 SVPFDGPAPDLDAE
+1221 SVPFDGPAPDLTAE
-1235 VRRQTDLQLLDP
+1235 VRRQTELQLLDP

-1258 RPFFA
+1258 RPFFE

-1269 IRLAKHIL
+1269 IRLAKQIL

-1335 YYIDE
+1335 FYVDE

-1355 LAVPV
+1355 LSVPV

-1368 AIEDEIDVPLG
+1368 ALADEIDIPL

>member
-1 MKGFPFFKPLLPA
+1 MPEQPKIKFTDAQAAAITARGGSLL
-14 LVLLGVGCGGDSTD
+14 V
-28 DRTPA
+28 
-33 GDQLAL
+33 
-39 SSVTIGGQSGLSD
+39 
-52 FDDVSPD
+52 
-59 AEIVLDFTAAL
+59 
-70 DAATV
+70 
-75 EANIYL
+75 
-81 LDAGGAKVDA
+81 
-91 SDVYDG
+91 
-97 AKRVTLKPSAGLN
+97 
-110 AYASYRLIVDS
+110 
-121 GLKSAAGEAILTG
+121 SAAAGSG
-134 KVIRIRTG
+134 K
-142 LDTSDKFPQISD
+142 
-154 EELLTKVQQQTFR
+154 
-167 YFWEGAEPTSGMARE
+167 
-182 RTSSGATVTTGG
+182 
-194 TGFGVMA
+194 
-201 MTVAAERGFVTR
+201 TR
-213 SEACQRVQRIVTFL
+213 V
-227 AERATPYHGAFSHW
+227 
-241 IDGQTGQTL
+241 
-250 PFSADDNGADLVETG
+250 LVERVVG
-265 LLFQGLL
+265 LI
-272 TARAY
+272 T
-277 FDGADAAESKLRAD
+277 DPEHPADADSLLIMTFTNAAAAKLRAD

-304 GDLHLRSQQLLLQRA
+304 GDRNLCRQQLLLQRA

-344 FETAD
+344 FETAE

-364 LETAYQDPDF
+364 LETAYNDPDF

-408 ASLAAFAAMWQQD
+408 ASLKAFAEMWQTD
-421 APPKDTLWGKELLG
+421 APPQDTPWGQELLG

-458 EAADRAYTAVM
+458 EKADAAYTAVM
-469 QDDAARVKNLCYYL
+469 QDDAARVENLCYRL
-483 KESDWDKSLAA
+483 AEKDWEGSLNA
-494 LDAVL
+494 LELAL
-499 TGWRRA
+499 GGWRRA
-505 GSVKGGKDANQCAS
+505 GAVKGGKDGNQAAS
-519 AASQL
+519 AASEL
-524 RDRAKDQM
+524 RDRAKKQLE
-532 TSLQKD
+532 SLRKD
-538 VLLCTAEEFA
+538 ALLCTGEEFA

-560 LVRATQAFADSC
+560 LVRAAQTFADSC

-593 LLLTESNERTP
+593 LLLDEHNERTP
-604 LCATVSARYAA
+604 LCRTVSSHYRA

-658 ADPGIFVD
+658 ADPSIFVG
-666 KQQRW
+666 KQQQW
-671 QPHPQPAPLPSTL
+671 KPHPQPAPAPATL

-699 INYLFETFFSRGL
+699 INYLFETFFSKGL

-724 VGGDKDAAYQGMCEI
+724 VGGDKNAAYQGMCEV
-739 DVIDGADVDGD
+739 DVMDGADTE
-750 AAVIARRIAEMVG
+750 AEAQHIARRIAEMV
-763 QGFPVRGKDG
+763 QSGFAVRGREG
-773 PRPCRYDDFC
+773 VRPCRYDDFC
-783 ILLRGRKGFAAYEGA
+783 ILLRGRKGFPTYEGA

-806 FADSATDLL
+806 FADSAADLL

-840 AVLLSPMFPYTADD
+840 AVLLSPLFPYTADD
-854 LVALRRARPTG
+854 LVALRRACPQG
-865 SLYGAVLYSE
+865 SLYGAVLGDAAD
-875 PQRFALFTDALTE
+875 RFAEFTAALAE

-895 LPVDEL
+895 LPVAEL
-901 IEELLA
+901 LEELLA

-921 PRCREDLL
+921 ARCREDLL

-934 AAGAGRAGL
+934 ASGAGRAGL
-943 PSLIRAM
+943 PALIRAM
-950 DAAAANGGLSQSAG
+950 DAAAANGGLNQSAG

-1066 PLKKTASSL
+1066 PLKNTASSL
-1075 KLPALCAAAE
+1075 KTPAVCAAAE
-1085 ATGPEAMRSMT
+1085 ATGPEAMRSMG
-1096 SWAGWILTAALLHPD
+1096 SWAGWILTATMLHPD
-1111 SSALWEYTS
+1111 SDALWNYTS
-1120 FLPHYGLH
+1120 FLPHH
-1128 RAPLAIRV
+1128 RPTKVALGIRL
-1136 LPLPEET
+1136 LPLPEQT

-1156 AVVEMLKASFAWRSP
+1156 AAVARLRASFAWQSP
-1171 REALEKVPAKVSVS
+1171 RAALEKVPAKVSVS
-1185 AVAHAARPVALERP
+1185 AVVHAARPVALERP
-1199 AFLQKTGMTGAERG
+1199 AFLQKSGMTGAERG

-1221 SVPFDGPAPDLDAE
+1221 SVPFDGPAPDLTAE
-1235 VRRQTDLQLLDP
+1235 VRRQTELQLLDP

-1258 RPFFA
+1258 RPFFE

-1269 IRLAKHIL
+1269 IRLAKQIL

-1288 AEVTP
+1288 AEITP

-1335 YYIDE
+1335 FYVDE

-1355 LAVPV
+1355 LSVPV
-1360 TKLTIYSF
+1360 TKLTIFSF
-1368 AIEDEIDVPLG
+1368 ALADEIDIPL

>member
-1 MKGFPFFKPLLPA
+1 MPEQPKIKFTDAQAAAITARGGSLL
-14 LVLLGVGCGGDSTD
+14 V
-28 DRTPA
+28 
-33 GDQLAL
+33 
-39 SSVTIGGQSGLSD
+39 
-52 FDDVSPD
+52 
-59 AEIVLDFTAAL
+59 
-70 DAATV
+70 
-75 EANIYL
+75 
-81 LDAGGAKVDA
+81 
-91 SDVYDG
+91 
-97 AKRVTLKPSAGLN
+97 
-110 AYASYRLIVDS
+110 
-121 GLKSAAGEAILTG
+121 SAAAGSG
-134 KVIRIRTG
+134 K
-142 LDTSDKFPQISD
+142 
-154 EELLTKVQQQTFR
+154 
-167 YFWEGAEPTSGMARE
+167 
-182 RTSSGATVTTGG
+182 
-194 TGFGVMA
+194 
-201 MTVAAERGFVTR
+201 TR
-213 SEACQRVQRIVTFL
+213 V
-227 AERATPYHGAFSHW
+227 
-241 IDGQTGQTL
+241 
-250 PFSADDNGADLVETG
+250 LVERVVG
-265 LLFQGLL
+265 LI
-272 TARAY
+272 T
-277 FDGADAAESKLRAD
+277 DPEHPADADSLLIMTFTNAAAAKLRAD

-304 GDLHLRSQQLLLQRA
+304 GDRNLRRQQLLLQRA

-344 FETAD
+344 FETAE

-364 LETAYQDPDF
+364 LETAYNDPDF

-408 ASLAAFAAMWQQD
+408 ASLKAFAEMWQTD
-421 APPKDTLWGKELLG
+421 APPQDTPWGQELLG

-458 EAADRAYTAVM
+458 EMADAAYTAVM
-469 QDDAARVKNLCYYL
+469 QDDAARVENLCYRL
-483 KESDWDKSLAA
+483 AEKDWEGSLNA
-494 LDAVL
+494 LELAL
-499 TGWRRA
+499 GGWRRA
-505 GSVKGGKDANQCAS
+505 GAVKGGKDGNQAAS
-519 AASQL
+519 AASEL
-524 RDRAKDQM
+524 RDRAKKQLE
-532 TSLQKD
+532 SLRKD
-538 VLLCTAEEFA
+538 ALLCTGEEFA

-560 LVRATQAFADSC
+560 LVRAAQTFADSC

-593 LLLTESNERTP
+593 LLLDEHNERTP
-604 LCATVSARYAA
+604 LCRTVSSHYRA

-658 ADPGIFVD
+658 ADPSIFVG
-666 KQQRW
+666 KQQQW
-671 QPHPQPAPLPSTL
+671 KPHPQPAPAPATL

-699 INYLFETFFSRGL
+699 INYLFETFFSKGL

-724 VGGDKDAAYQGMCEI
+724 VGGDKNAAYQGMCEV
-739 DVIDGADVDGD
+739 DVMDGADTE
-750 AAVIARRIAEMVG
+750 AEAQHIARRIAEMV
-763 QGFPVRGKDG
+763 QSGFAVRGKEG
-773 PRPCRYDDFC
+773 VRPCRYDDFC
-783 ILLRGRKGFAAYEGA
+783 ILLRGRKGFPTYEGA

-806 FADSATDLL
+806 FADSAADLL

-840 AVLLSPMFPYTADD
+840 AVLLSPLFPYTADD
-854 LVALRRARPTG
+854 LVALRRACPQG
-865 SLYGAVLYSE
+865 SLYGAVLGDAAD
-875 PQRFALFTDALTE
+875 RFAEFTAALTE

-895 LPVDEL
+895 LPVAEL
-901 IEELLA
+901 LEELLA

-921 PRCREDLL
+921 ARCREDLL

-934 AAGAGRAGL
+934 ASGAGRAGL
-943 PSLIRAM
+943 PALIRAM
-950 DAAAANGGLSQSAG
+950 DAAAANGGLNQSAG

-1066 PLKKTASSL
+1066 PLKNTASSL
-1075 KLPALCAAAE
+1075 KTPAVCAAAE
-1085 ATGPEAMRSMT
+1085 ATGPEAMRSMG
-1096 SWAGWILTAALLHPD
+1096 SWAGWILTATMLHPD
-1111 SSALWEYTS
+1111 SDALWNYTS
-1120 FLPHYGLH
+1120 FLPHH
-1128 RAPLAIRV
+1128 RPTKVALGIRL
-1136 LPLPEET
+1136 LPLPEQT

-1156 AVVEMLKASFAWRSP
+1156 AAVARLRASFAWQSP
-1171 REALEKVPAKVSVS
+1171 RAALEKVPAKVSVS
-1185 AVAHAARPVALERP
+1185 AVVHAARPVALERP
-1199 AFLQKTGMTGAERG
+1199 AFLQKSGMTGAERG

-1221 SVPFDGPAPDLDAE
+1221 SVPFDGPAPDLTAE
-1235 VRRQTDLQLLDP
+1235 VRRQTELQLLDP

-1258 RPFFA
+1258 RPFFE

-1269 IRLAKHIL
+1269 IRLAKQIL

-1335 YYIDE
+1335 FYVDE

-1355 LAVPV
+1355 LSVPV

-1368 AIEDEIDVPLG
+1368 ALADEIDIPL